1 MTLSIKIIKRPS
13 NPKLEFAQVRAEVI
27 KQLQPVG
34 RQHVSQRAAVV
45 SGWQDAHRPEFESR
59 VFATEKQVTLTVH
72 IKNAD
77 KSLGKY
83 GGTIKD
89 LWGWINKGTK
99 AHTIVPR
106 FSTILRFAI
115 GNSIIYARSVRHP
128 GTVGKK
134 HDERINERLKSAF
147 LAAVDRGIKLGFKR
161 TR

>member
-1 MTLSIKIIKRPS
+1 MGQKGKRKVTISIKIIKRPS

-72 IKNAD
+72 IKNAG

-83 GGTIKD
+83 GGAVKD
-89 LWGWINKGTK
+89 LWGWINTGTK
-99 AHTIVPR
+99 AHPIVPR
-106 FSTILRFAI
+106 FATVLRFVVDGA
-115 GNSIIYARSVRHP
+115 VR
-128 GTVGKK
+128 
-134 HDERINERLKSAF
+134 
-147 LAAVDRGIKLGFKR
+147 
-161 TR
+161 